1 MEKPW
6 ETASRTQIK
15 SWIRGAA
22 LCLQTSGNYD
32 DWIDAVVIGVVGVPQ
47 TFQWTEND
55 AHEFIILHEREIKA
69 ARRLL
74 DAWLA
79 AED

>member
-22 LCLQTSGNYD
+22 LCLLTTGDYD
-32 DWIDAVVIGVVGVPQ
+32 DWRAMMSQEEP
-47 TFQWTEND
+47 QWTEND